1 MSSNESKILQI
12 LEKDPSMIDRILEAS
27 EAPVTR
33 GMPGESGLDSAI
45 AQILGADAS
54 ADDIRSAEEAL
65 SDNKVLQLYRGAEGS
80 LDANELI
87 SYMGGLSGNS
97 DDKTVRAFLDG
108 KLDLKEI
115 LIIVMLLKMF
125 KKKNTQASYNT
136 GSSFLSSLFGM
147 SQPQNTGLFG
157 NLFGVQQP
165 QSQSLFGN
173 LFGTQQTQTNPLYS
187 LLGIQQPQ
195 QNTGV
200 FGSLFGSQP
209 QQSTGIFGF
218 PSAQQP
224 QTNSL
229 NSLLQ
234 GFVSGNT
241 GNNAQA
247 QQFYNL
253 LNNASNT
260 AVNSS
265 GQVNVG
271 SLFSLLGQLMK

>member
-12 LEKDPSMIDRILEAS
+12 LEKDPSMIDKILEAS

-54 ADDIRSAEEAL
+54 ADDIRSAKEAL

-173 LFGTQQTQTNPLYS
+173 LFGGGSTQGSAQSSGFGYGQA
-187 LLGIQQPQ
+187 QQAPQ
-195 QNTGV
+195 SSQ
-200 FGSLFGSQP
+200 SDMLQQLFGGQQASSSQASP
-209 QQSTGIFGF
+209 ADI
-218 PSAQQP
+218 
-224 QTNSL
+224 L
-229 NSLLQ
+229 SLLQ
-234 GFVSGNT
+234 GGSSQSSQQSMSPDLMQLFGGRGSS
-241 GNNAQA
+241 QA
-247 QQFYNL
+247 TQQSSLSILKL
-253 LNNASNT
+253 LFK
-260 AVNSS
+260 
-265 GQVNVG
+265 
-271 SLFSLLGQLMK
+271 LLMK